1 MARVCKRYTT
11 EERLQALEAFRKS
24 GMTVEE
30 FTKTW
35 GVGYSTFHIWL
46 KKFEAGGEAAVVA
59 PGAKLGRPKGK
70 KAVPASVALKV
81 KETREAHP
89 YFGARRI
96 QAWCARAF
104 GMGVSQRT
112 ADRVLAEAGVEPIK
126 RKKKAKRVG
135 KYKAFERAK
144 PMDLWQSDITQFVC
158 PRTEKRI
165 YLCVFLD
172 DRSRYIVGWS
182 VSSRQTTEMV
192 LAAYEMGVS
201 RYGRPVEALTDQG
214 RQYYAW
220 RGKTEFQGK
229 LKQDGVKH
237 IVSRPHHP
245 QTLGKCERLWQT
257 VKEEFWSR
265 VEVTDVEDAE
275 ARFTHWFGHYNF
287 FRPHQSLEYAVPAE
301 RFFGVV
307 PEMRA
312 AIEASVVKNAE
323 AMAIGEKPR
332 QPFYMAAK
340 IGDETVAIAAERGGL
355 VISTSEETKRIEY
368 NDLGETAG
376 RIGEAPRLA
385 PPPESA
391 PGLMLPVSTEP
402 DSGPTNGAA
411 EAAGGCEVSH
421 AE

>member
-11 EERLQALEAFRKS
+11 EERLQAIEAFRKS
-24 GMTVEE
+24 GMSVEE
-30 FTKTW
+30 FSKTW
-35 GVGYSTFHIWL
+35 GVGYSTLQAWL
-46 KKFEAGGEAAVVA
+46 RKFEAGGEAAVA
-59 PGAKLGRPKGK
+59 TTGSKLGRPKGK
-70 KAVPASVALKV
+70 KSVSAAVSAAVTKA
-81 KETREAHP
+81 KEDHP

-96 QAWCARAF
+96 QAWCARTL
-104 GMGVSQRT
+104 GLGVSQRT
-112 ADRVLAEAGVEPIK
+112 ADRVLADAGVAPIK
-126 RKKKAKRVG
+126 KRKKAKRIG

-201 RYGRPVEALTDQG
+201 RYGRPIEALTDQG

-220 RGKTEFQGK
+220 RGKTEFQEK

-265 VEVTDVEDAE
+265 VEVTDVDDAE
-275 ARFTHWFGHYNF
+275 SRLTHWFGHYNF

-312 AIEASVVKNAE
+312 AIEASVAKNAE
-323 AMAIGEKPR
+323 QIAIGEKPR

-340 IGDETVAIAAERGGL
+340 IGEEMVSIAAERGGL

-368 NDLGETAG
+368 SDLGETAG
-376 RIGEAPRLA
+376 RIVEARRLVE
-385 PPPESA
+385 PPESA
-391 PGLMLPVSTEP
+391 PGLLLPVSTDP
-402 DSGPTNGAA
+402 NSGPTNGAA
-411 EAAGGCEVSH
+411 EVTH

>member
-1 MARVCKRYTT
+1 MARVCRRYTT

-30 FTKTW
+30 FSKTW
-35 GVGYSTFHIWL
+35 GVGYSTFHQWL
-46 KKFEAGGEAAVVA
+46 RKFEAGGEAAVAA
-59 PGAKLGRPKGK
+59 PGVKMGRPKGK
-70 KAVPASVALKV
+70 KPVSSAVASAVAKT
-81 KETREAHP
+81 KEEHP

-104 GMGVSQRT
+104 GLGVSQRT
-112 ADRVLAEAGVEPIK
+112 ADRVLVEAGVEPIK

-192 LAAYEMGVS
+192 LAAYEMGVK
-201 RYGRPVEALTDQG
+201 RYGRPTEALTDQG

-220 RGKTEFQGK
+220 RGKTEFQEK

-275 ARFTHWFGHYNF
+275 ARLTHWFGHYNF
-287 FRPHQSLEYAVPAE
+287 FRPHQALEYAVPAE
-301 RFFGVV
+301 RFFGVA
-307 PEMRA
+307 PQMRS
-312 AIEASVVKNAE
+312 AIEATVEKNAE
-323 AMAIGEKPR
+323 QMAIGERPR

-340 IGDETVAIAAERGGL
+340 IGEETVAIAAERGGL

-376 RIGEAPRLA
+376 RIGEALGLVA
-385 PPPESA
+385 PPESA
-391 PGLMLPVSTEP
+391 PGLAAVVPSEP
-402 DSGPTNGAA
+402 ESGPSGAA
-411 EAAGGCEVSH
+411 EVLH

>member
-11 EERLQALEAFRKS
+11 EERLQAIEAFRKS
-24 GMTVEE
+24 GMSVEE
-30 FTKTW
+30 FSKTW
-35 GVGYSTFHIWL
+35 GVAFSTMHKWL
-46 KKFEAGGEAAVVA
+46 KMFEAGGEAAVA
-59 PGAKLGRPKGK
+59 TTGSKLGRPKGK
-70 KAVPASVALKV
+70 KPVSAAVSAAVTKA
-81 KETREAHP
+81 KEDHP
-89 YFGARRI
+89 YFGAKRI
-96 QAWCARAF
+96 KAWCARAF
-104 GMGVSQRT
+104 GLGVSQRT
-112 ADRVLAEAGVEPIK
+112 ADRVLAEAGVVPMK
-126 RKKKAKRVG
+126 RRKKAKRKNQ
-135 KYKAFERAK
+135 KYKPFEHAK

-201 RYGRPVEALTDQG
+201 RYGRPTEALTDQG

-220 RGKTEFQGK
+220 RGKTEFQEK

-275 ARFTHWFGHYNF
+275 ARLTHWFGHYNF

-312 AIEASVVKNAE
+312 AIESSVAKNAE
-323 AMAIGEKPR
+323 QIAIGEKPR

-376 RIGEAPRLA
+376 RIGEALGLVA
-385 PPPESA
+385 PPESA
-391 PGLMLPVSTEP
+391 PGLSMPVTPAPE
-402 DSGPTNGAA
+402 SGPSGAT
-411 EAAGGCEVSH
+411 EVLH